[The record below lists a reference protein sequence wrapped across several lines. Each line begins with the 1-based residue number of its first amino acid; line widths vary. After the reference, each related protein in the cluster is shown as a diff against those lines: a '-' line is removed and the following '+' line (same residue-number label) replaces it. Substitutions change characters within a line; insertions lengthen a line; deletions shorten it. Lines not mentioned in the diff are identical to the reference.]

1 MNLLYTV
8 YEIINNENI
17 QDSLEE
23 LEIIILYIYY
33 KIMHSPWFLTNCNS
47 RYIVLYVV
55 LLFFFV
61 VFDEG
66 NSQ

>member
-17 QDSLEE
+17 HDSLEE

-33 KIMHSPWFLTNCNS
+33 KIMHSP
-47 RYIVLYVV
+47 
-55 LLFFFV
+55 
-61 VFDEG
+61 
-66 NSQ
+66 

>member
-23 LEIIILYIYY
+23 LEIIISYIYY
-33 KIMHSPWFLTNCNS
+33 KIMYSPWFLTNCNS
-47 RYIVLYVV
+47 HYIVL
-55 LLFFFV
+55 
-61 VFDEG
+61 
-66 NSQ
+66 